1 MIGPTLWQ
9 YLFRRYAVMT
19 GWFVLGVMIIIFM
32 VDFNEFANRASLREG
47 YTLSKGLLLSALR
60 LPNIFQ
66 VTIPFIIL
74 FSAMSVLIVLNR
86 KYELLVARSAGVSAW
101 QFLMPLCTA
110 SFLIGIIM
118 VVVVN
123 PLSARAL
130 LMVQEL
136 EVGIGIQQGTV
147 GTIKRMP
154 WIRQRTEEGVTIIG
168 AANIARRGLLLGDAT
183 FIRLNDDGSIRE
195 RLDSATATLEE
206 GNWVLRD
213 TNRVSRDTA
222 SQTLERVEIKTNLR
236 PEFVEESLASPQS
249 ISFFELPR
257 KIEVARSF
265 GLGANAFAVQYQSL
279 LALPLLLVAMTLI
292 AATVSLRFIRFG
304 QSGTVILAGIL
315 VGFLLYVVTVLAK
328 AFGTAGAV
336 PPFVAAWL
344 PVIIA
349 TALGVT
355 VLLHKEDG

>member
-1 MIGPTLWQ
+1 MIGPTLWR
-9 YLFRRYAVMT
+9 YLFWRYVAMT
-19 GWFVLGVMIIIFM
+19 GWFVIGVMIIIYM
-32 VDFNEFANRASLREG
+32 VDFNEFANRASFREG

-86 KYELLVARSAGVSAW
+86 KYELVVARSAGVSAW

-110 SFLIGIIM
+110 SFLIGVVM

-130 LMVQEL
+130 LVVQEL
-136 EVGIGIQQGTV
+136 EVGIGMQQGTV
-147 GTIKRMP
+147 GTIKRTP
-154 WIRQRTEEGVTIIG
+154 WIRQRTDEGVTIIG
-168 AANIARRGLLLGDAT
+168 AKNIARRGLLLGDAS

-206 GNWVLRD
+206 GNWVLRNA
-213 TNRVSRDTA
+213 NRVSRDTA
-222 SQTLERVEIKTNLR
+222 SESVDRVEIKTNLR

-304 QSGTVILAGIL
+304 QSGTVILAGIFA
-315 VGFLLYVVTVLAK
+315 GFLLYVVTVLAK

>member
-1 MIGPTLWQ
+1 MIGPTLWR
-9 YLFRRYAVMT
+9 YLFWRYMIMT
-19 GWFVLGVMIIIFM
+19 GWFVLGVLIIIFM
-32 VDFNEFANRASLREG
+32 VDFNEFANRASRLAG

-66 VTIPFIIL
+66 ATVPFIIL
-74 FSAMSVLIVLNR
+74 FSAMTVLIFLNR
-86 KYELLVARSAGVSAW
+86 RYELVIARSAGISAW
-101 QFLMPLCTA
+101 QFLMPLCVA
-110 SFLIGIIM
+110 SLLIGIVM

-123 PLSARAL
+123 PLSSRAL
-130 LMVQEL
+130 EL
-136 EVGIGIQQGTV
+136 VHEIEVGIGMQQGTV
-147 GTIKRMP
+147 GQIKRTP
-154 WIRQRTEEGVTIIG
+154 WVRQRTEEGVTIIG
-168 AANIARRGLLLGDAT
+168 AKNIARRGLLLGDAA
-183 FIRLNDDGSIRE
+183 FIRLNDDGTVRE
-195 RLDSATATLEE
+195 RFDSATATLED
-206 GNWVLRD
+206 GHWVLRD
-213 TNRVSRDTA
+213 ANRVSPETPLE
-222 SQTLERVEIKTNLR
+222 TLDQIAIKTNLR

-265 GLGANAFAVQYQSL
+265 GLGANAFAMQYQSL

-304 QSGTVILAGIL
+304 QSGAVILAGVL
-315 VGFLLYVVTVLAK
+315 AGFLLYVVTVLAK

-344 PVIIA
+344 PVIVA

>member
-1 MIGPTLWQ
+1 MIGPTLWR
-9 YLFRRYAVMT
+9 YLFWRYVVMT
-19 GWFVLGVMIIIFM
+19 GWFVLGVSLIIYM
-32 VDFNEFANRASLREG
+32 VDFNEFANRASFREG

-86 KYELLVARSAGVSAW
+86 KYELVVARSAGVSAW
-101 QFLMPLCTA
+101 QFLLPLCTA
-110 SFLIGIIM
+110 SFLIGMLM
-118 VVVVN
+118 VAVVN
-123 PLSARAL
+123 PLSSRAL
-130 LMVQEL
+130 MMVQEM

-147 GTIKRMP
+147 GTIKRTP
-154 WIRQRTEEGVTIIG
+154 WIRQRTVEGVTIIG
-168 AANIARRGLLLGDAT
+168 AKNVARRGLLLGDAS
-183 FIRLNDDGSIRE
+183 FIRLNEDGSIRE
-195 RLDSATATLEE
+195 RIDSATATLEE

-213 TNRVSRDTA
+213 ANRITRDTA
-222 SQTLERVEIKTNLR
+222 SEAIEMVEVKTNLK

-304 QSGTVILAGIL
+304 QSGAVILAGIL
-315 VGFLLYVVTVLAK
+315 AGFLLYVVSVLAK

-349 TALGVT
+349 MALGVT